1 MLFTVIIFQSFR
13 AILKIST
20 PDVSFFARLLC
31 ISAIIHIT
39 VLILQKRLFSN
50 VCRSALIL
58 RQNLRILLPKST
70 MVCHL
75 FVFWLL
81 VFSVTGFVIKIL
93 FTPIL
98 KLAFIIFIIYFIFKL
113 CIFINMFIQKYA
125 MFFRNVLYILFRN
138 LSILLFCIFCHYI
151 VNMYFYQ
158 FVTCF

>member
-1 MLFTVIIFQSFR
+1 MYFCDNPYNSLN
-13 AILKIST
+13 
-20 PDVSFFARLLC
+20 FA
-31 ISAIIHIT
+31 
-39 VLILQKRLFSN
+39 KRLFSN

-125 MFFRNVLYILFRN
+125 MFFRNVLYILFRI

>member
-98 KLAFIIFIIYFIFKL
+98 KLAFIIFIIYFIVFYYR
-113 CIFINMFIQKYA
+113 IFIQKYA
-125 MFFRNVLYILFRN
+125 MFFRNVLYILFRI